1 MEVSAESMT
10 PVRVVHGQQL
20 HHSLTSDL
28 WLVSLEYNYLRS
40 HKLFAYSARRLRFPP
55 QGTPPLTS
63 GNLHPE
69 HDVTSLAAKTRII
82 YMRRVL
88 FWGLLTT
95 HFIIIVLSTH
105 VSFQYAARCY
115 KVDWTL
121 FMEHAYRVCYI
132 NIWWDLCQHLSKYE
146 VRPQQHN
153 ITSLISTSSSGT
165 KCDCHLF
172 PDTDTV

>member
-10 PVRVVHGQQL
+10 PVRVVLGQQL

-40 HKLFAYSARRLRFPP
+40 HKLFAYSARKLRFPP
-55 QGTPPLTS
+55 EGTPPLTS
-63 GNLHPE
+63 GNLHRNM
-69 HDVTSLAAKTRII
+69 TSRHLRPRPGLSTS
-82 YMRRVL
+82 RRVL

-115 KVDWTL
+115 KVVWTL
-121 FMEHAYRVCYI
+121 FMEHAFRACYI
-132 NIWWDLCQHLSKYE
+132 NKYTMG
-146 VRPQQHN
+146 HM
-153 ITSLISTSSSGT
+153 STSF
-165 KCDCHLF
+165 KI
-172 PDTDTV
+172 